1 MEIVRNGDLNIK
13 SVNVFSLEATMQ
25 RVISGQLYRIQGI
38 NKDLEL
44 FYLAFFHRAL
54 VQEINFAYNN
64 GRQFD
69 SSRRNI

>member
-25 RVISGQLYRIQGI
+25 HIISGQVYRNQGI
-38 NKDLEL
+38 NKGLEP
-44 FYLAFFHRAL
+44 FCLAFVHQTS

-64 GRQFD
+64 DLQFD